1 MTTPIDSLMTGL
13 DPDSDGFWRE
23 VGRKHLPV
31 RLCTGCDTRFV
42 LPLPAC
48 PECGGPDLEIL
59 ESSGAG
65 SLYSWVV
72 VNYAFDEQMSR
83 QVPYVVGAIELDERA
98 RLFARIEGVEPDAIV
113 PGLRL
118 TATFPDDAARPPIVF
133 VPEKGACQ

>member
-1 MTTPIDSLMTGL
+1 MTPIDSLVTGL

-31 RLCTGCDTRFV
+31 RRCTACDTRFV

-48 PECGGPDLEIL
+48 PECGCPDLEII

-72 VNYAFDEQMSR
+72 VNYAFDEQLSR
-83 QVPYVVGAIELDERA
+83 QVPYVVGAIDLDERA
-98 RLFARIEGVEPDAIV
+98 RLFARVEGVEPEAIV

-118 TATFPDDAARPPIVF
+118 TATFPDDAGRPPIVF
-133 VPEKGACQ
+133 VPEKGGCR